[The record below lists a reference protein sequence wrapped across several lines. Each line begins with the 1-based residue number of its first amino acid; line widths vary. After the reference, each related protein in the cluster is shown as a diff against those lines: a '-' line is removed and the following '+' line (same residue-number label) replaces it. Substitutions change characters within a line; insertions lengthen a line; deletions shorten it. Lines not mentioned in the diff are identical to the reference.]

1 MDCIKNKNTKELK
14 EMFCEKL
21 LSNYDDIDSD
31 INNFLEFIDG
41 NIVSYNGP
49 EYAEEGAKDN
59 GIWTKYWVE
68 PYTRNIKTDHNKE
81 YLMIYY
87 HVIVYDEEP
96 ERVGISEIKIR
107 EENSKEICKIGDV
120 YLVDTELTR

>member
-1 MDCIKNKNTKELK
+1 MALFFYLCSLGGCDDTRKTVSSIKDQANHVYKSVMDCIKNKNTKELK

-31 INNFLEFIDG
+31 INNFFEFIDG

-81 YLMIYY
+81 
-87 HVIVYDEEP
+87 
-96 ERVGISEIKIR
+96 
-107 EENSKEICKIGDV
+107 
-120 YLVDTELTR
+120 